1 MFLSPAHRFDVLL
14 LQEQNPARDTYL
26 LVGVDN
32 VIHEGIS
39 MILNDNIV
47 MVSLLNRYSTRRCLG
62 PA

>member
-1 MFLSPAHRFDVLL
+1 MCCYYRNK
-14 LQEQNPARDTYL
+14 NPARDTYL

-32 VIHEGIS
+32 NVIHEGIA